1 MERKRIVVI
10 GSANTD
16 MVVKSPQLPA
26 PGETVLGG
34 NFIMNP
40 GGKGANQAVAAAKL
54 DGKVTFIANLGNDI
68 FGRQAVEG
76 YQKFGIDTSY
86 IHHDDNTPSGVA
98 LIMVDDQGENSI
110 SVALGANETLQKTV
124 IDKANEELRTARFI
138 LLQLEI
144 PIQIVEY
151 VVKKAKSFGTP
162 VVLNPAPAQYLS
174 EELLA
179 SIHILTPNETEA
191 EFLTGVNIQNE
202 ASASSA
208 AKILREKGVEIVMI
222 TMGAQGVYILSNAVD
237 QMVPS
242 PKVKAVDT
250 TAAGDTFNG
259 ALLVGLTEGKSIL
272 DAITFANQAA
282 AYSVT
287 KLGAQSSAPTRKD
300 LRKFSNNL

>member
-16 MVVKSPQLPA
+16 MVVKSLQLPA

-34 NFIMNP
+34 KFIMNP

-54 DGKVTFIANLGNDI
+54 EGSVTFIANLGNDI
-68 FGRQAVEG
+68 FGRQAVDG
-76 YQKFGIDTSY
+76 YTKYGIDTAY
-86 IHHDDNTPSGVA
+86 IHFDDNTPSGVA
-98 LIMVDDQGENSI
+98 LIMVDEQGENSI
-110 SVALGANETLQKTV
+110 SVALGANETLQNAV
-124 IDKANEELRTARFI
+124 IDKAEKELRTARFI
-138 LLQLEI
+138 LLQLET

-151 VVKKAKSFGTP
+151 VVRKAKDFGTP
-162 VVLNPAPAQYLS
+162 VVLNPAPAQHLS

-191 EFLTGVNIQNE
+191 ELLTGVKVKTE
-202 ASASSA
+202 ETARSA

-222 TMGAQGVYILSNAVD
+222 TMGAQGVYVLSNTLD

-242 PKVKAVDT
+242 LKVEAVDT

-272 DAITFANQAA
+272 DAIKFANQAA
-282 AYSVT
+282 AYAVT

-300 LRKFSNNL
+300 LNTFTDNH